1 MLYLIPTPIGNLED
15 ITLRSLRLLKEVDAV
30 LCEDSRITGKLL
42 HHYQI
47 DKPLWLYHQHNE
59 HQKTEHIVSEILAG
73 KKLALVSDAG
83 TPGISD
89 AAFLLVRK
97 CIENNIK
104 VECLP
109 GATAIIPAVVQS
121 GMPCE
126 RFCYEGF
133 LPQKKGRQTRIKNLI
148 NETRT
153 IVILESPHRL
163 VKCLEELAEHL
174 GVERKVCVC
183 RELTKMFEENK
194 RGTLAEVT
202 AHFKQKEV
210 KGEIVIVVEGNS
222 NQ

>member
-1 MLYLIPTPIGNLED
+1 
-15 ITLRSLRLLKEVDAV
+15 
-30 LCEDSRITGKLL
+30 
-42 HHYQI
+42 
-47 DKPLWLYHQHNE
+47 
-59 HQKTEHIVSEILAG
+59 EHIVSEILAG

-89 AAFLLVRK
+89 AAFLLIRK

-104 VECLP
+104 IECLP
-109 GATAIIPAVVQS
+109 GATSIIPAVVQS

-163 VKCLEELAEHL
+163 VKCLEELMEHL
-174 GVERKVCVC
+174 GAERKVCVC

-194 RGTLAEVT
+194 RGTLAEVA

-210 KGEIVIVVEGNS
+210 KGEIVIVVEGCE
-222 NQ
+222 